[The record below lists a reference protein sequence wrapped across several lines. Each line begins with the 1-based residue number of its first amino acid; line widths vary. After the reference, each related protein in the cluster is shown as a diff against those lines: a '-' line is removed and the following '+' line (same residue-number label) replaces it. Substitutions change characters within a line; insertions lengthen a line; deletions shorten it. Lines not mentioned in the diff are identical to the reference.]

1 MQQASSLIPYW
12 RKNRG
17 GVASDVAGEVISNL
31 VENHFSNHY
40 HFRSVLSIQTSSS
53 ARSMAP
59 ANPPVRSSA
68 SPGYNDLPAM
78 FRPPVNR
85 AMRVLDRSFF
95 RKTVPIS
102 AAAIYKASDISN
114 VRRVLLK
121 NHDMLSLPRA
131 SSIREV
137 RDQEDS
143 SVVRKGILLREDIK
157 HDGTDALVIDCDLEE
172 AIADYGL
179 SRCCNVVV

>member
-1 MQQASSLIPYW
+1 
-12 RKNRG
+12 
-17 GVASDVAGEVISNL
+17 
-31 VENHFSNHY
+31 
-40 HFRSVLSIQTSSS
+40 
-53 ARSMAP
+53 MAP
-59 ANPPVRSSA
+59 ANPPVRSFA
-68 SPGYNDLPAM
+68 SPGDNDLPAM

-102 AAAIYKASDISN
+102 AAAIYKTSDISN

-121 NHDMLSLPRA
+121 NNDMLSLPRA

-157 HDGTDALVIDCDLEE
+157 HDGADVPLVVYELGE
-172 AIADYGL
+172 
-179 SRCCNVVV
+179 SNR

>member
-1 MQQASSLIPYW
+1 MWLVVW
-12 RKNRG
+12 LG
-17 GVASDVAGEVISNL
+17 DVAGAALDLGNQKPF
-31 VENHFSNHY
+31 HD
-40 HFRSVLSIQTSSS
+40 QTPRIITSGLYGIY
-53 ARSMAP
+53 RPQLTRPMAP
-59 ANPPVRSSA
+59 ANLPPVSSSA
-68 SPGYNDLPAM
+68 SPGDNDLPAM

-121 NHDMLSLPRA
+121 NNDMLSLPRA

-157 HDGTDALVIDCDLEE
+157 HDGTAALVMDCDLEE
-172 AIADYGL
+172 AIAHYGL

>member
-1 MQQASSLIPYW
+1 M
-12 RKNRG
+12 
-17 GVASDVAGEVISNL
+17 ASDVAGEIISNL
-31 VENHFSNHY
+31 VKKSLQQPDTTDY
-40 HFRSVLSIQTSSS
+40 HFRSVLSIQTSPK
-53 ARSMAP
+53 ARPMAP
-59 ANPPVRSSA
+59 ANLPPVSSSA
-68 SPGYNDLPAM
+68 SSGDNDLPAM

-121 NHDMLSLPRA
+121 NNDMLSLPRA

-157 HDGTDALVIDCDLEE
+157 HDGTAALVMDCDLEK
-172 AIADYGL
+172 AIAHYGL